1 MLRKNPFYLKVLPP
15 EAPFCNRVR
24 ELKEL
29 ENYGYSGTSVV
40 IYSPR
45 REGKTSL
52 VNRVQERLHKSGAVT
67 VKADF
72 LSVFSVEDIA
82 ARLAKAVFSETKK
95 HEPLYRKAVSLIKSF
110 RPAVQTD
117 PLTGSVSLTLL
128 SVSGKTGF
136 ELLED
141 VLESLKIFSQ
151 SAGSPLNI
159 FIDEFQEVTS
169 LRDSAKIEALL
180 RTYMQETSA
189 SFFFV
194 GSRRRILS
202 DMFNERKRPFYRM
215 AMNYSLE
222 KIAEN
227 ELSHWIKEQFE
238 NSGVVCESELAS
250 ELVRLAHRHTFYV
263 QKLGMLTFNLSD
275 KAVTKESLIAA
286 YQDLLESEKT
296 VFEESYLKP
305 LASAQRNLLTALA
318 RENTKQ
324 PFAQDYIRRHSLP
337 SAATLQS
344 ALKALLNED
353 LVHRDAD
360 IYTLV
365 DKVFEDY
372 LRRNYS

>member
-1 MLRKNPFYLKVLPP
+1 MLRKNPFYLKVLPN

-29 ENYGYSGTSVV
+29 ESYGYNGTSVV

-52 VNRVQERLHKSGAVT
+52 VNRVQERLRKSGVIT

-95 HEPLYRKAVSLIKSF
+95 HDPLYRKAVSLIRSF

-117 PLTGSVSLTLL
+117 PLTGSVSFTLL

-141 VLESLKIFSQ
+141 VLESLKIFSE

-202 DMFNERKRPFYRM
+202 DMFNERKRPFYKM
-215 AMNYSLE
+215 AMSYPLE

-227 ELSHWIKEQFE
+227 DLSYWTKEQFE
-238 NSGVVCESELAS
+238 NNGVLCETELAC

-275 KAVTKESLIAA
+275 KAVTKESLIDA
-286 YQDLLESEKT
+286 YQDLFESEKT

-305 LASAQRNLLTALA
+305 LAPAQRNLLTALA

-353 LVHRDAD
+353 LVHKEAD
-360 IYTLV
+360 IYTIV